1 MRLGLQFMVLQVLGF
16 HRRII
21 VPHPNELDRRVVDH
35 QIWSHILEA
44 AECRMTTFA
53 SSLKKEIARVARKEL
68 RDEISSLRKGS
79 ATYRSEIAELKRK
92 LKSLESQVKSLSR
105 STPQA
110 QPARKT
116 PSLAVVPRGK
126 PGRKVIF
133 GAAEFLALRQHLGF
147 TQAQMGKLVGASSL
161 SIYKWESGQVTPRA
175 AQLEK
180 ILAIRKIGKRE
191 ALARIQA

>member
-1 MRLGLQFMVLQVLGF
+1 
-16 HRRII
+16 
-21 VPHPNELDRRVVDH
+21 
-35 QIWSHILEA
+35 
-44 AECRMTTFA
+44 MTTFA

-92 LKSLESQVKSLSR
+92 LKSLESQVKALSR

-110 QPARKT
+110 EPARK
-116 PSLAVVPRGK
+116 APRGK

-147 TQAQMGKLVGASSL
+147 TQAQMGKLVGTSSV
-161 SIYKWESGQVTPRA
+161 SIYKWENGQVTPRA
-175 AQLEK
+175 AQLQK